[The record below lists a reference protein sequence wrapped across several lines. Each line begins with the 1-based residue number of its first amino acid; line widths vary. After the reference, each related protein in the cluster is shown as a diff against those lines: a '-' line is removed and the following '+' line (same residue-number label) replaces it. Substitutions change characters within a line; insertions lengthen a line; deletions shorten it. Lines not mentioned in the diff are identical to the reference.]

1 MIRHSRNSY
10 PSTACVEH
18 PQSRAFR
25 LRTRASCRHRVGH
38 GLGEQ
43 SQHRPADRGRPRHR
57 LPLATD
63 PRPAPLQAGA
73 DAGRQDGLAGCG
85 VTGGGIDTGGSGG
98 SGRGAAGT
106 SARTAATSARTRSR
120 TVVLRLS
127 ATARP
132 TAAANS
138 APRACFRASATTAG
152 TASLGRPA
160 VTRTNRSSR
169 KAGERDGTVQFVGPG
184 EFGEQAGEP
193 AAVEEAGDGV
203 QQKRFGGAGRA
214 DEKDVFTGHQGG
226 RQVAAGLGELVADR
240 VGGRVGRG

>member
-1 MIRHSRNSY
+1 MRVRARATSRTSLRSWKALGHSLEAATR
-10 PSTACVEH
+10 
-18 PQSRAFR
+18 SRSGTGRDTPPPWPNVRPFGVRKNVLRMAR
-25 LRTRASCRHRVGH
+25 LASN
-38 GLGEQ
+38 
-43 SQHRPADRGRPRHR
+43 
-57 LPLATD
+57 
-63 PRPAPLQAGA
+63 
-73 DAGRQDGLAGCG
+73 
-85 VTGGGIDTGGSGG
+85 
-98 SGRGAAGT
+98 T
-106 SARTAATSARTRSR
+106 SSRKATSASGR
-120 TVVLRLS
+120 
-127 ATARP
+127 
-132 TAAANS
+132 
-138 APRACFRASATTAG
+138 
-152 TASLGRPA
+152 RPA